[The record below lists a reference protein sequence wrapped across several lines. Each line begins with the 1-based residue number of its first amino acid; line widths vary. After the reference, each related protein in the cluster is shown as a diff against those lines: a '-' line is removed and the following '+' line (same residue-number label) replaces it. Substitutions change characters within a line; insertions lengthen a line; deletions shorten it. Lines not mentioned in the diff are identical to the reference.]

1 MKGSEGYRDETRL
14 EHMLQALTR
23 ISAESK
29 TLTRDNLYFEDR
41 TSRAIMF
48 DFVVLGEAANNM
60 SQEYCQ
66 AHPEVPWQDVA
77 GIRHK
82 IVHDYA
88 GIDYGILWDA
98 ITKDVPA
105 LLPVVAKLVEAL
117 PRRSP
122 SDEQLDEFVR

>member
-1 MKGSEGYRDETRL
+1 MKGSEDYRDETRL

-98 ITKDVPA
+98 IAKDVPA
-105 LLPVVAKLVEAL
+105 LLPIVAKLAEAL

-122 SDEQLDEFVR
+122 SDAQLDEFVR